1 MTSKKIELGTIIR
14 TVVLALALINQVLT
28 MSGHSPIPISD
39 EQVTEVI
46 TLVATI
52 GAAVW
57 SWWKN
62 NSYTQ
67 AAITGDETMKEIKQE
82 NKEQK

>member
-62 NSYTQ
+62 NSVTQ
-67 AAITGDETMKEIKQE
+67 AAIEADQVLHNSTK
-82 NKEQK
+82 